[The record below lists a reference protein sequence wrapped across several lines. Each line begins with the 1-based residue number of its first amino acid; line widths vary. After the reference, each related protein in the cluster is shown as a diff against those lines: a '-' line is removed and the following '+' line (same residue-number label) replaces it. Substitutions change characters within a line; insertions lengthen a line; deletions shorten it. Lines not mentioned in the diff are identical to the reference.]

1 MEDVIDVVTTATL
14 RPELLDLTY
23 RSFTNRLLNQF
34 TRRRLII
41 NVDPIG
47 DVGASLAEVLQVC
60 HAHFDEVVYRS
71 PETPSFPAAVHW
83 AWSAVQSDYFLH
95 LEDDWLLKKSV
106 SADRVQAYFQQD
118 PTLAEVTL
126 NLSSNAKAPPGLSL
140 RPSFFRKAFIDEA
153 LPYFDLEQD
162 PEKQWR
168 ERIGDDGPMAGWRFR
183 GYGESDE
190 GCFVAD
196 IGKRWRKASGFR
208 KWDRGQITWD
218 GAHPPAYL
226 IRSYYRLKAHFYLHY
241 WRLMSG

>member
-14 RPELLDLTY
+14 RPALLDITY

-47 DVGASLAEVLQVC
+47 DAGASLAEVLQVC

-83 AWSAVQSDYFLH
+83 AWSAVRSDYFLH

-118 PTLAEVTL
+118 TALAEVTL
-126 NLSSNAKAPPGLSL
+126 NLSINAKAPPGLSL

-168 ERIGDDGPMAGWRFR
+168 ERTGGDNSLAGWRFWS
-183 GYGESDE
+183 YGESGE
-190 GCFVAD
+190 GRFVAD

-208 KWDRGQITWD
+208 KWDHGQLTWSS
-218 GAHPPAYL
+218 APSPAYL
-226 IRSYYRLKAHFYLHY
+226 VKTYYRLKANFYLNY